1 MTAQIRAEVL
11 KIRSTRTTLGLVIG
25 MLVIVVA
32 FTLLSGLLQH
42 ERDLQSAEDQRQLLG
57 IGSIAGLFAA
67 LAGILIVTS
76 EYRFGTIRPTFL
88 IAPSW
93 ARIVIAKLVATFVV
107 GVVFGVIAIAI
118 SYGLGYLCLS
128 SRGIDYAL
136 SGRDELW
143 LTLGS
148 VLGIAIWGSIGVAVG
163 VIVRNQVGAI
173 IGILA
178 WGFVVENLL
187 FGLLPG
193 LGRYVPGQAAN
204 ALQGSSA
211 DHLLSPGLG
220 GIVMLA
226 WLLGLSGIGLAWTS
240 RRDIA

>member
-1 MTAQIRAEVL
+1 
-11 KIRSTRTTLGLVIG
+11 
-25 MLVIVVA
+25 VIVVA

-42 ERDLQSAEDQRQLLG
+42 AHDLESAEDQRQLLG
-57 IGSIAGLFAA
+57 IGSIATLFAA

-88 IAPSW
+88 VAPSW
-93 ARIVIAKLVATFVV
+93 MRIVLAKLIATFVV
-107 GVVFGVIAIAI
+107 GMVIGAIAEAI
-118 SYGLGYLCLS
+118 SFGLGYLCLS
-128 SRGIDYAL
+128 ERGIDYAL

-143 LTLGS
+143 L
-148 VLGIAIWGSIGVAVG
+148 VLGTILAVAIWGSIGVAIG

-193 LGRYVPGQAAN
+193 VGRYVPGEAAN
-204 ALQGSSA
+204 ALQGSTE

-220 GIVMLA
+220 ALVLVA
-226 WLLGLSGIGLAWTS
+226 WMAALSGIGLAWTS